1 MSNIKINMPT
11 FSRVN
16 SASALM
22 EMTERER
29 QAEETMRR
37 VAAEKDAQ
45 LKAGIDAIIEQRD
58 LMHQQ
63 VEILYEQNA
72 LLADNYDKL
81 KEMYDAQVQANIEA
95 KAELA
100 KSKRYNAWMMV
111 VSVLSL
117 LVAVAST
124 VIPFL
129 CEQLK

>member
-1 MSNIKINMPT
+1 MSNIKISMPT
-11 FSRVN
+11 FLGVS
-16 SASALM
+16 SASSLAAVA
-22 EMTERER
+22 ERDR
-29 QAEETMRR
+29 HAEEVMCR

-72 LLADNYDKL
+72 LLVDNYDKL
-81 KEMYDAQVQANIEA
+81 KEMYDAQVQANVEA

-129 CEQLK
+129 SEQLK

>member
-1 MSNIKINMPT
+1 MSNIKISIPT
-11 FSRVN
+11 FPGIS
-16 SASALM
+16 SASTLLEAA
-22 EMTERER
+22 ERER

-37 VAAEKDAQ
+37 IAAEKDAQ

-100 KSKRYNAWMMV
+100 KTRRYNAWMMV
-111 VSVLSL
+111 VSVISMLA
-117 LVAVAST
+117 AVAST
-124 VIPFL
+124 VIPLFVNG
-129 CEQLK
+129 

>member
-1 MSNIKINMPT
+1 MSNIKISMPT
-11 FSRVN
+11 FPGIS

-22 EMTERER
+22 EMTDRER
-29 QAEETMRR
+29 HAEEAMRR

-58 LMHQQ
+58 LMHQHA
-63 VEILYEQNA
+63 EILHEQNA
-72 LLADNYDKL
+72 LLAENYDKL

-95 KAELA
+95 KAELV
-100 KSKRYNAWMMV
+100 KTKRHNAAMMV

-124 VIPFL
+124 LIPLFVNG
-129 CEQLK
+129 

>member
-11 FSRVN
+11 FSGVS
-16 SASALM
+16 SASSFADRM
-22 EMTERER
+22 EQDR
-29 QAEETMRR
+29 QAAEALRCI
-37 VAAEKDAQ
+37 AAKKDAQ
-45 LKAGIDAIIEQRD
+45 LKAGIDALIEQRD

-63 VEILYEQNA
+63 VDILHEQNA

-95 KAELA
+95 KAELV
-100 KSKRYNAWMMV
+100 KTKRNNAWMMV

-124 VIPFL
+124 LIPLFVNG
-129 CEQLK
+129 

>member
-1 MSNIKINMPT
+1 MSNIKISMPT
-11 FSRVN
+11 FPGIS
-16 SASALM
+16 SASTLM
-22 EMTERER
+22 EIIERDQR
-29 QAEETMRR
+29 AEEVIRR
-37 VAAEKDAQ
+37 IAVEKDAQ

-63 VEILYEQNA
+63 VDILHEQNT

-95 KAELA
+95 KAELV
-100 KSKRYNAWMMV
+100 KTKRNNAWMMV

-124 VIPFL
+124 LIPLFVNG
-129 CEQLK
+129 